1 MPLIR
6 ADRPLVMGVLNV
18 TPDSFSDGGR
28 CTDPGAAAEAAA
40 RLEGDG
46 ADILDIGGESTRPGA
61 APVDEEEELRRVLPV
76 VRAVR
81 KASNI
86 ALSIDTMKPGV
97 ARAAFDCGA
106 DIWNDVT
113 ALRHSPQSL
122 SVAAAI
128 DAPVILMHMLGE
140 PQTMQGAPHY
150 GAPVIRAVT
159 DFFSQRIG
167 AAVEAGVKPANL
179 WIDPGIGFGKTLG
192 HNLDLM
198 RGLAEF
204 AVFGRPLVLG
214 ASRKSFIARI
224 DRNTPPEGRLGG
236 SLAAALWAA
245 QAGAAVVRVHD
256 VAATVQALRVWRAIA
271 RAGGGD
277 DRSEDPGR

>member
-1 MPLIR
+1 MALIR
-6 ADRPLVMGVLNV
+6 TDRPLVMGVLNI

-28 CTDPGAAAEAAA
+28 CLDPGAAIDAAA
-40 RLEGDG
+40 RLESEG

-61 APVDEEEELRRVLPV
+61 TPVDEDEELRRVLPV

-81 KASNI
+81 SRSAVAI
-86 ALSIDTMKPGV
+86 SIDTMKPRV
-97 ARAAFDCGA
+97 ARAAFDAGA

-113 ALRHSPQSL
+113 ALRHSPESL
-122 SVAAAI
+122 AVAAAI

-140 PQTMQGAPHY
+140 PRTMQSDPHY
-150 GAPVIRAVT
+150 AIPVTRAVT

-179 WIDPGIGFGKTLG
+179 WLDPGIGFGKTLE
-192 HNLDLM
+192 HNLLLM
-198 RGLAEF
+198 RGLSDF
-204 AVFGRPLVLG
+204 AVFGRALVVG

-224 DRNTPPEGRLGG
+224 DRDAPPDARLGG

-256 VAATVQALRVWRAIA
+256 VAATAQALGVWRAISGA
-271 RAGGGD
+271 RDEVTA
-277 DRSEDPGR
+277 RSPPKP

>member
-1 MPLIR
+1 
-6 ADRPLVMGVLNV
+6 MGVLNI

-28 CTDPGAAAEAAA
+28 CLDPGAAIEAAA
-40 RLEGDG
+40 RLESEG

-81 KASNI
+81 SRSAI
-86 ALSIDTMKPGV
+86 AISIDTMKPGV
-97 ARAAFDCGA
+97 ARAAFDAGA

-113 ALRHSPQSL
+113 ALRYSPDSVA
-122 SVAAAI
+122 VAAAI
-128 DAPVILMHMLGE
+128 KAPVILMHMLGE
-140 PQTMQGAPHY
+140 PRTMQSAPHY
-150 GAPVIRAVT
+150 QMPVTRAVT
-159 DFFSQRIG
+159 EFFSQRIG

-179 WIDPGIGFGKTLG
+179 WLDPGIGFGKTLE
-192 HNLDLM
+192 HNLVLM
-198 RGLAEF
+198 RDLADF
-204 AVFGRPLVLG
+204 AVFGRALVVG

-224 DRNTPPEGRLGG
+224 DHDAPPDSRLGG

-256 VAATVQALRVWRAIA
+256 VAATAQALAVWRAISGA
-271 RAGGGD
+271 RDEVTG
-277 DRSEDPGR
+277 RSPPKP